1 MVKPQDERFDLLD
14 YDFVDLV
21 CLEALE
27 YGAVDAALNVV
38 PFVLSDDLST
48 LIYLTPFRAD
58 LLVTHVFYSS

>member
-1 MVKPQDERFDLLD
+1 MKPQDERFDLLD

-38 PFVLSDDLST
+38 PFVLSDDLGFIRWQGS
-48 LIYLTPFRAD
+48 AK
-58 LLVTHVFYSS
+58 

>member
-1 MVKPQDERFDLLD
+1 MKPQDERFDLLD

-48 LIYLTPFRAD
+48 LMCLTPFRAD

>member
-1 MVKPQDERFDLLD
+1 MNPQDERFDLLD

-21 CLEALE
+21 CLEESE
-27 YGAVDAALNVV
+27 YGAVEAALNVV